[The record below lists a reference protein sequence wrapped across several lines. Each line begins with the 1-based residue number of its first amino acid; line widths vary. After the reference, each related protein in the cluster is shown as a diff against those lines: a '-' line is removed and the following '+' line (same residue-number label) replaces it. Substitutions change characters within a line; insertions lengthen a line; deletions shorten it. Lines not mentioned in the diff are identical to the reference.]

1 MLINTKDSTSQ
12 FSISEQKRKI
22 VIESRFHDDSEL
34 LYNDYHEDE
43 YWYSFKKSND
53 PTKRDTQATFAIAK
67 ITVKEKTF
75 DYFLPL
81 YSLPLT
87 FLSLSTLY
95 KCDDV
100 LIFYRRTEIMS
111 DVTVFSAK

>member
-1 MLINTKDSTSQ
+1 VLINNKDSTAG
-12 FSISEQKRKI
+12 FAISEQKRKI
-22 VIESRFHDDSEL
+22 VIEQRFHDDNEL
-34 LYNDYHEDE
+34 LYNDFHEDE
-43 YWYSFKKSND
+43 YWYSFKKSYD
-53 PTKRDTQATFAIAK
+53 PSKLDTQATFAIAK

-81 YSLPLT
+81 YNLPLT

-100 LIFYRRTEIMS
+100 LIFYRR
-111 DVTVFSAK
+111 A